1 MKSSSSSVAALILWL
16 ASSPAVSHAGD
27 YQGADA
33 VLREAAALVAKNAD
47 GTLPASTDVVS
58 RWREDLRAYHGN
70 IPALSP
76 EEAAKQWLALFDRAL
91 RLPGPLTDLVGGGD
105 ATAHLTDLFRVLPPP
120 AVWDALDAQV
130 ARRPEAAKGSS
141 DFSTPVLR
149 IVTGTLRD
157 DPDEV
162 RQALEAF
169 ARQVEAEDNPER
181 DQHRETVQ
189 QLRQVFHEATIDTA
203 GKLKELEAKLA
214 LLESAAPASATAAAQ
229 QNLRTTSLELP
240 NLVALVGEA
249 RAETLLRRVFA
260 QPFVTVN
267 IVDEPTQELAR
278 KVLLAMGEKI
288 QCAPWFLVAGPEAVP
303 LYELLDR
310 RFPET
315 EDNRNDRLNAKPAY
329 LLGLIALDRVA
340 DATALALKLPGET
353 TSGGVEVLNLPS
365 ATLQELA
372 VRGQAQKVFRFFDA
386 LLAAH
391 PDLPYWGSF
400 QAAATAAGNPDAF
413 LTRVQ
418 AAAGNTDVRPR
429 FRRALLPLQATALLA
444 ADRLPEAVSTL
455 ETLASPTP
463 TGADADSSGE
473 DALRFDGDSP
483 KAYAFV
489 LALIARRVHDDKL
502 VNEQLDRLLQ
512 GNRALLRAPFDPNN
526 VVLPLGIELN
536 DLFLAAGRG
545 PDLEGLLLDNL
556 ARSTQAATHRRGE
569 MTAEMFAESGS
580 FETRNALEILVDL
593 YAQAGRYVDVVALL
607 DHAPSWETGDVAG
620 LIPGTMTAFDGQVAR
635 ALQKT
640 GHADAALRVV
650 NASLDHARDRSGLHP
665 VYALLLELLP
675 PEQAEAR
682 LNALVLTDPFDAQPL
697 LWRGLLQWQQHRPE
711 EAEKSIRQALAVDPT
726 DGDGGPATRPLAH
739 AVLGDI
745 LERAGDA
752 QGAAEARRFVEAI
765 HLGQEADPLSGI
777 GLATRAV
784 GPYARAVDIDPDIAS
799 LQYRYAVVL
808 AALGRFEEAATH
820 FSRADELLIASSSR
834 VAILGPANGQV
845 FDSAW
850 TRSIAERVLGEHA
863 AREPENPHVRYLLG
877 SLRTAQGRTVEAAH
891 EFKEAVRL
899 DPDYLYAW
907 ERLALVTG
915 NPPDR
920 DRATVNILRL
930 DPHRRH
936 RNNAP
941 ELSGMNDLRA
951 FWLALAQAAK
961 QQLPAPADLY
971 PLAASRME
979 MAREQSSHPPVPTP
993 DSDPSDLSGP
1003 ALRAQ
1008 MFGVDPTPWA
1018 AVLRQPVIGTA
1029 LQTLQSL
1036 GDAETP

>member
-1 MKSSSSSVAALILWL
+1 MKTSSGSVAALVLWL
-16 ASSPAVSHAGD
+16 ASSPAVSRAGD

-33 VLREAAALVAKNAD
+33 VLREAAALVAKTAG
-47 GTLPASTDVVS
+47 GTVPASADVVS
-58 RWREDLRAYHGN
+58 RWREDLRAYHDG
-70 IPALSP
+70 ITALSP
-76 EEAAKQWLALFDRAL
+76 EEAAKQWLTLFDRAL

-105 ATAHLTDLFRVLPPP
+105 AIPHLTDLFRVLPPP
-120 AVWDALDAQV
+120 AVWDELDAQV

-149 IVTGTLRD
+149 IVAGTLRD

-169 ARQVEAEDNPER
+169 ARQVVAEDNPER
-181 DQHRETVQ
+181 DQNRETVQ
-189 QLRQVFHEATIDTA
+189 QLQQVFHEATIDTA

-214 LLESAAPASATAAAQ
+214 LLESAAPASVTAAAR
-229 QNLRTTSLELP
+229 QNLRTTSLEVP
-240 NLVALVGEA
+240 NLVALAGEA
-249 RAETLLRRVFA
+249 QAETLLRRIFA

-288 QCAPWFLVAGPEAVP
+288 QFAPWSLVAGPEVVP
-303 LYELLDR
+303 LYDLLNQ

-315 EDNRNDRLNAKPAY
+315 DDNRNDRLNAKPAY
-329 LLGLIALDRVA
+329 LLGLIARDRVA
-340 DATALALKLPGET
+340 DATALALKLPDEI
-353 TSGGVEVLNLPS
+353 TSGGVEALNLS
-365 ATLQELA
+365 GTTFQEVA
-372 VRGQAQKVFRFFDA
+372 AQGQAQKVAHFFNA
-386 LLAAH
+386 LLTAH

-400 QAAATAAGNPDAF
+400 QAAATATGNPDAF

-418 AAAGNTDVRPR
+418 AAVGNTDLRPR
-429 FRRALLPLQATALLA
+429 FRRALLPLQASALLA
-444 ADRLPEAVSTL
+444 ADRLPEAVSAL
-455 ETLASPTP
+455 EALSSPAP
-463 TGADADSSGE
+463 AGADAGSSGE

-483 KAYAFV
+483 RAYALV
-489 LALIARRVHDDKL
+489 LALVARRVHDDKL
-502 VNEQLDRLLQ
+502 LNEQLDRLLQ
-512 GNRALLRAPFDPNN
+512 SNRALLRAPFDPDN

-536 DLFLAAGRG
+536 DLFLAVGRG
-545 PDLEGLLLDNL
+545 PELEGLLLDNL
-556 ARSTQAATHRRGE
+556 ARSTQAATWRRKG
-569 MTAEMFAESGS
+569 MTAELFAETGS

-593 YAQAGRYVDVVALL
+593 YSQAGRYADVVALL

-620 LIPGTMTAFDGQVAR
+620 LIPGTLTAFDGQVVR

-650 NASLDHARDRSGLHP
+650 NASLDHAPDRSALYP
-665 VYALLLELLP
+665 VYASLLELLP
-675 PEQAEAR
+675 PDQAEAR
-682 LNALVLTDPFDAQPL
+682 LDVLARTDPFDARPL
-697 LWRGLLQWQQHRPE
+697 LWRGILQWQQHRPQ

-726 DGDGGPATRPLAH
+726 DGDGGPASRPLAH

-745 LERAGDA
+745 LEHAGDP
-752 QGAAEARRFVEAI
+752 QGAAEARRFVEAV
-765 HLGQEADPLSGI
+765 HLGQEADTLSGV
-777 GLATRAV
+777 GLYPRAV
-784 GPYARAVDIDPDIAS
+784 GLYAKAVDIDPNITS
-799 LQYRYAVVL
+799 LQYRYGVVL

-820 FSRADELLIASSSR
+820 FSRADELLVASSSR
-834 VAILGPANGQV
+834 VAILSPANGQV
-845 FDSAW
+845 FDGAW
-850 TRSIAERVLGEHA
+850 TRSIVERVLGERA
-863 AREPENPHVRYLLG
+863 AREPENPRVCYLLG
-877 SLRTAQGRTVEAAH
+877 SLRTVQGRTVEAAR
-891 EFKEAVRL
+891 EFKEAARL

-920 DRATVNILRL
+920 DQATVNILRL

-936 RNNAP
+936 RNHAP
-941 ELSGMNDLRA
+941 EMSGMNDLKA
-951 FWLALAQAAK
+951 FWLALTQAAK

-971 PLAASRME
+971 PLAASRTE
-979 MAREQSSHPPVPTP
+979 MAREQASHPPAQMAG
-993 DSDPSDLSGP
+993 SDPSDLSGA

-1018 AVLRQPVIGTA
+1018 AVLRHPVIGTA
-1029 LQTLQSL
+1029 LQTLHSS

>member
-1 MKSSSSSVAALILWL
+1 MKTLPKLVAALILC
-16 ASSPAVSHAGD
+16 SVTHPALSYAGD

-33 VLREAAALVAKNAD
+33 VLRQAAALIAKNAS
-47 GTLPASTDVVS
+47 GTTPSPADPVRQWRADLGSYGGST
-58 RWREDLRAYHGN
+58 
-70 IPALSP
+70 PALSP
-76 EEAAKQWLALFDRAL
+76 EDAAQQWLTLFDRAL
-91 RLPGPLTDLVGGGD
+91 RLPGPLSDSVGGGD
-105 ATAHLTDLFRVLPPP
+105 ATSHLTDLFRVLPPP
-120 AVWDALDAQV
+120 VVWDALDAQ
-130 ARRPEAAKGSS
+130 ATRRLEAAKGSS

-157 DPDEV
+157 NPDEV

-169 ARQVEAEDNPER
+169 ARQVAAEDNPER
-181 DQHRETVQ
+181 DQNRETVQ

-214 LLESAAPASATAAAQ
+214 LLESTPSSSATAQ
-229 QNLRTTSLELP
+229 QNLRATSLEVP

-249 RAETLLRRVFA
+249 RAEALLRRVFA

-267 IVDEPTQELAR
+267 IVDEPTQETAR
-278 KVLLAMGEKI
+278 KVLLAMGDKT
-288 QCAPWFLVAGPEAVP
+288 QSAPWFLVAGPEAVP

-315 EDNRNDRLNAKPAY
+315 EDNRYDRLNAKPAY
-329 LLGLIALDRVA
+329 LLGLITSNRDT

-400 QAAATAAGNPDAF
+400 QAAAMAAGNPDAF

-418 AAAGNTDVRPR
+418 AAAGNTDLQPR

-444 ADRLPEAVSTL
+444 ADRLPEAVGTL
-455 ETLASPTP
+455 EALASPPP
-463 TGADADSSGE
+463 TGADAGGSGE

-483 KAYAFV
+483 KAYALV

-502 VNEQLDRLLQ
+502 LNEQLDRLLQ

-545 PDLEGLLLDNL
+545 PELEGLLLDNL
-556 ARSTQAATHRRGE
+556 ARSTQAATYRRGE
-569 MTAEMFAESGS
+569 VTAEMFAESGS

-593 YAQAGRYVDVVALL
+593 YAQAGRYADVVALL

-620 LIPGTMTAFDGQVAR
+620 LLPGTMTAFDGQVAR

-650 NASLDHARDRSGLHP
+650 NASLDHALDRSGLHP

-682 LNALVLTDPFDAQPL
+682 LNALALTDPFDAQPL
-697 LWRGLLQWQQHRPE
+697 LWRGILQWQQHRPQ

-745 LERAGDA
+745 LERADDPK
-752 QGAAEARRFVEAI
+752 GAAEARRFVEAV
-765 HLGQEADPLSGI
+765 HLGQEADLLSGI
-777 GLATRAV
+777 ELATRAV
-784 GPYARAVDIDPDIAS
+784 GPYARVVEIDPDIAS

-808 AALGRFEEAATH
+808 ATLGRFEEAATH
-820 FSRADELLIASSSR
+820 FARADELLIASSSR

-845 FDSAW
+845 FDGAW
-850 TRSIAERVLGEHA
+850 TRSIAERVLGERV

-899 DPDYLYAW
+899 DPDYLCAW
-907 ERLALVTG
+907 EGLALATG
-915 NPPDR
+915 NPPER
-920 DRATVNILRL
+920 DQATVNILRL

-941 ELSGMNDLRA
+941 ELSGMNDLKV
-951 FWLALAQAAK
+951 FWLALARVAK

-971 PLAASRME
+971 PLAASRTE

-1008 MFGVDPTPWA
+1008 MFGVDPPPWA
-1018 AVLRQPVIGTA
+1018 AVLRHPVIGTA
-1029 LQTLQSL
+1029 LQTLHSS
-1036 GDAETP
+1036 GDAESP